1 MHYSPTICLRNAAV
15 CNYSSVSTA
24 CCDACNG
31 QCNGKTP
38 LWNGWR
44 AFTFH
49 LMLHLRISSLNMEL
63 SKTRLA
69 FWTKVLYGSGDWGF
83 SSMGMM
89 RSIFYAIYL
98 TDVVG
103 LEPRLASFGALVGIV
118 WDGVN
123 DPIIGLL
130 SDRIRTRWGRRR
142 PFLLLFAIPFGL
154 SFITLWSAPNWE
166 SQTALLVYVT
176 LSFMLADTLQTVVGV
191 PFLSLTPELTSDY
204 DERTSLTSFR
214 SFFQLAG
221 ALTVVLAAPAIVDSV
236 LAGGGSQQQ
245 GFMLVGAVF
254 GGIGAIPLLLIGLF
268 IREPHR
274 TEPTEPLSIRKTLQA
289 AWQNI
294 PFRYA
299 VGIHMLNWSAV
310 DMVAVTFPYFLL
322 YWVAQG
328 DLLASIPILGLDLAY
343 ESAFFGILMGVC
355 ILCIPLWLWLA
366 RLRNKREAYMLG
378 MTFWVVVEFI
388 VFTIRPGDTTSLLMV
403 AALAGV
409 GVSAAYTLPDSLFA
423 DVIEWDELRTRRRQ
437 EGVFYG
443 IRTLIRKLTGA
454 LVIFITLQLLGWS
467 GYVSPPTGALQFT
480 QTDSA
485 LQMIRLLVSP
495 LGAILLAG
503 TVLLAWQFPLSREK
517 YARIQRLLE
526 QRRARLLE

>member
-1 MHYSPTICLRNAAV
+1 
-15 CNYSSVSTA
+15 
-24 CCDACNG
+24 
-31 QCNGKTP
+31 
-38 LWNGWR
+38 
-44 AFTFH
+44 
-49 LMLHLRISSLNMEL
+49 MEP
-63 SKTRLA
+63 SKMQLT
-69 FWTKVLYGSGDWGF
+69 FWTKFLYGSGDWGF

-118 WDGVN
+118 WDGIN
-123 DPIIGLL
+123 DPVIGLL

-142 PFLLLFAIPFGL
+142 PFLLWFAIPFGL
-154 SFITLWSAPNWE
+154 SFITLWSAPDWE
-166 SQTALLVYVT
+166 SQTALLIYVT
-176 LSFMLADTLQTVVGV
+176 LSFMLADTLQTLVGV

-204 DERTSLTSFR
+204 DERTALTSFR

-221 ALTVVLAAPAIVDSV
+221 ALTVVLAAPAIVDMV
-236 LAGGGSQQQ
+236 LARGGSQQQ
-245 GFMLVGAVF
+245 GFMLVGTIF

-268 IREPHR
+268 IRERSKPEQ
-274 TEPTEPLSIRKTLQA
+274 TESLPFRETLQA

-322 YWVAQG
+322 YWVAGG
-328 DLLASIPILGLDLAY
+328 DLLASISLFGFDLAY
-343 ESAFFGILMGVC
+343 ESAFFGTLMAVC
-355 ILCIPLWLWLA
+355 ILFIPFWLWLA
-366 RLRNKREAYMLG
+366 RWRNKREAYMLG
-378 MTFWVVVEFI
+378 MAFWVIVELM
-388 VFTIRPGDTTSLLMV
+388 VFTIRPGDTNSLLII

-437 EGVFYG
+437 EGIFYG

-454 LVIFITLQLLGWS
+454 LVIFITLQFLGWS
-467 GYVSPPTGALQFT
+467 GYVSPPIGTLQFT
-480 QTDSA
+480 QTDAA
-485 LQMIRLLVSP
+485 LRTIRLLVSP
-495 LGAILLAG
+495 FGAAILCGTILLAW
-503 TVLLAWQFPLSREK
+503 LFPLSREK
-517 YARIQRLLE
+517 YIRIQKLLE
-526 QRRARLLE
+526 QRRARLAE

>member
-1 MHYSPTICLRNAAV
+1 MN
-15 CNYSSVSTA
+15 TA
-24 CCDACNG
+24 KK
-31 QCNGKTP
+31 Q
-38 LWNGWR
+38 
-44 AFTFH
+44 
-49 LMLHLRISSLNMEL
+49 L
-63 SKTRLA
+63 S
-69 FWTKVLYGSGDWGF
+69 FWMKLLYGSGDWGI

-118 WDGVN
+118 WDGIN
-123 DPIIGLL
+123 DPLIGLI

-142 PFLLLFAIPFGL
+142 PFLLWFAIPFGL
-154 SFITLWSAPNWE
+154 SFITLWSAPDWE

-176 LSFMLADTLQTVVGV
+176 LSFMLADTLQTLVGV

-204 DERTSLTSFR
+204 DERTTLTSFR

-221 ALTVVLAAPAIVDSV
+221 ALTVVLSAPAIVDLVITS
-236 LAGGGSQQQ
+236 GSSQQQ
-245 GFMLVGAVF
+245 GFMLVGAIF
-254 GGIGAIPLLLIGLF
+254 GGIGAIPLFLIGF
-268 IREPHR
+268 FVRETSMPEE
-274 TEPTEPLSIRKTLQA
+274 TEALPFRETLRA

-310 DMVAVTFPYFLL
+310 DMIAVAFPYFLL
-322 YWVAQG
+322 YWVARG
-328 DLLASIPILGLDLAY
+328 DLLASIHIFGFDLAY
-343 ESAFFGILMGVC
+343 ESAFFGILMLVC
-355 ILCIPLWLWLA
+355 ILFIPFWLWLA
-366 RLRNKREAYMLG
+366 RWQNKRQAYMLG
-378 MTFWVVVEFI
+378 MAFWVTVQLM
-388 VFTIRPGDTTSLLMV
+388 VFTLQPGDTRYLLII
-403 AALAGV
+403 AALAGI

-454 LVIFITLQLLGWS
+454 LVIFVTLQLLGWS
-467 GYVSPPTGALQFT
+467 GYISPPAGISQLT

-495 LGAILLAG
+495 FGATILCG
-503 TVLLAWQFPLSREK
+503 TIILAWFFPLSREK
-517 YARIQRLLE
+517 YTRIQKLLE
-526 QRRARLLE
+526 QRRARLAEHPIGSSTTR